1 MLKEI
6 LIVNM
11 HIFRIVFLLCIT
23 GFQLKLLAQTAT
35 ASEQPSFF
43 DTLASL
49 PLEKLVLHGPLDSA
63 ILEKYTDREYPAQLT
78 VQYQGGEINLPLK
91 LSVRSRSRRRYC
103 TFPPLKFNFVKGD
116 LEAMGLSRQDDYK
129 IVTHCIEE
137 PVDASHLRKE
147 KMIYDIYQEL
157 SPASLRAIWV
167 DLEYHCT
174 VTDSNYTKPV
184 ILLESF
190 AELASRQ
197 EGEPCD
203 CMGTSKD
210 SIDAFQYEL
219 VAMLQYMIGNADMDY
234 KVERNVRLI
243 KYPDGRKWLPIAYD
257 FDYACLV
264 NAPYVYPQLAD
275 NRSIRTKY
283 LGIKEHADQ
292 LPDVKNHFIERKDNI
307 IDLVKKYPGLSSTER
322 RLCLQYIRAFYRDI
336 ENKDFYLSY
345 KD

>member
-1 MLKEI
+1 MR
-6 LIVNM
+6 
-11 HIFRIVFLLCIT
+11 IFRIIFLIWVT
-23 GFQLKLLAQTAT
+23 GFSLKLLAQSG
-35 ASEQPSFF
+35 SEAKQPSFF

-49 PLEKLVLHGPLDSA
+49 PLEKLILHGPLDSA
-63 ILEKYTDREYPAQLT
+63 ILEKYTDREYQAQLT
-78 VQYQGGEINLPLK
+78 VQYQGGEFNLPLK

-103 TFPPLKFNFVKGD
+103 SFPPLTFNFVKSD

-137 PVDASHLRKE
+137 PEDASHLRKE

-157 SPASLRAIWV
+157 SPASLRALWV

-174 VTDSNYTKPV
+174 VTDSTYTKPV

-190 AELASRQ
+190 DELASMQ
-197 EGEPCD
+197 GGEPCD

-234 KVERNVRLI
+234 LVERNVRLI
-243 KYPDGRKWLPIAYD
+243 KYSDGRKWLPVAYD

-264 NAPYVYPQLAD
+264 NAPYVYPQLTD

-283 LGIKEHADQ
+283 LGIKDHADQ
-292 LPDVKNHFIERKDNI
+292 LPEVKARFIEKKDDIFN
-307 IDLVKKYPGLSSTER
+307 LVKKYPGLNGTER
-322 RLCLQYIRAFYRDI
+322 RLCLQYIKAFYRDI